1 VIIKGIEKNLF
12 SFRFF
17 SKHETDFVLKEGS
30 WAFNACISLLEEMMG
45 WEQSFE
51 LQLPQQDCENNFGF
65 WLVFAIKNWYL
76 IGYGDDSCWE
86 KFKL

>member
-1 VIIKGIEKNLF
+1 
-12 SFRFF
+12 
-17 SKHETDFVLKEGS
+17 
-30 WAFNACISLLEEMMG
+30 MMG

-65 WLVFAIKNWYL
+65 WLVFAIKKWYL